1 MSLYFSNGYSDSW
14 RRNKEEIHT
23 IIISQFL
30 DPTWNAL
37 SNAPGER
44 KYTML
49 VILAGMWCLI
59 FGVYTAELAF
69 IGYNILGHIALI
81 NGIFVT
87 HRVFR
92 TAREYS
98 PNK

>member
-1 MSLYFSNGYSDSW
+1 M
-14 RRNKEEIHT
+14 T
-23 IIISQFL
+23 ISQFL

-37 SNAPGER
+37 SSAHGEW
-44 KYTML
+44 KCTMSI
-49 VILAGMWCLI
+49 ILAGMWCLI
-59 FGVYTAELAF
+59 FGIYTAELTF

-81 NGIFVT
+81 TGIFVT
-87 HRVFR
+87 HRAFR